1 MMTASSLPKNLD
13 LAIVGAGPQALTLVT
28 HLFQK
33 RAKLRH
39 RLRVFDASGT
49 WLRRWQWQMQAQE
62 IEHLRS
68 PAVHHPHPNPYA
80 LRGFAEN
87 RPQELFP
94 PYDLPGTDL
103 FNDFCGE
110 VIQRWNLAP
119 CVYPGQVCRIIPVQS
134 RRPRFQLVLQDG
146 QSCLARRV
154 VLATGGG
161 VPSFPD
167 WVQSLQGNYPP
178 DRLVHGTGVDLS
190 QANVQ
195 PGERILIVGGG
206 LSSGHLAL
214 GVARRG
220 AIATLLIR
228 RALQEKLFDV
238 DPGWLG
244 PKYLKSFQAELDE
257 FSRWQQIQDA
267 RNGGSMTPE
276 VAFQLRR
283 AARLGQVLLNEYC
296 QIVHAQWQEKQWL
309 VKCSDGSHLQ
319 ADRIWCATGT
329 TLDISQNPLMA
340 DVLATYPTKIIQG
353 LPVLDTHL
361 RLPGS
366 QLFLMGGYAALQVGP
381 VARNLAG
388 GRLACDRIVPAIVK
402 PSIA

>member
-1 MMTASSLPKNLD
+1 
-13 LAIVGAGPQALTLVT
+13 
-28 HLFQK
+28 
-33 RAKLRH
+33 AKLRN
-39 RLRVFDASGT
+39 RVRVFDESGT
-49 WLRRWQWQMQAQE
+49 WLSRWKRQMQAQE

-80 LRGFAEN
+80 LRGFAED

-110 VIQRWNLAP
+110 VIDRWNLQS
-119 CVYPGQVCRIIPVQS
+119 CVYPGQVCRIIPVQP

-161 VPSFPD
+161 VPQFPD

-178 DRLVHGTGVDLS
+178 DRLVHGTRVDLS
-190 QANVQ
+190 KANVQ

-214 GVARRG
+214 GVARRC
-220 AIATLLIR
+220 AIAILLIR
-228 RALQEKLFDV
+228 RSLQEKLFDA

-257 FSRWQQIQDA
+257 FSRWQQIQEA

-283 AARLGQVLLNEYC
+283 AARRGEVLLNEHC
-296 QIVHAQWQEKQWL
+296 QIVQAQWQEKQWL
-309 VKCSDGSHLQ
+309 VKCRDGSHLQ

-329 TLDISQNPLMA
+329 TLDIRQNPLMT
-340 DVLATYPTKIIQG
+340 DILATYPTKIIQG
-353 LPVLDTHL
+353 LPVLDAHL

-366 QLFLMGGYAALQVGP
+366 QIFLMGGYAALQVGP

-388 GRLACDRIVPAIVK
+388 GRLACDRIVPAIIK
-402 PSIA
+402 PSLA

>member
-1 MMTASSLPKNLD
+1 MTASSLPKHLD

-28 HLFQK
+28 HLLQK

-49 WLRRWQWQMQAQE
+49 WLSRWQRQMQAQE

-80 LRGFAEN
+80 LRRFAEN

-103 FNDFCGE
+103 FNEFCGE
-110 VIQRWNLAP
+110 VIQRWNLQS
-119 CVYPGQVCRIIPVQS
+119 CVYPGQVSRIIPVQPW
-134 RRPRFQLVLQDG
+134 RPRFQLVLQDG

-161 VPSFPD
+161 VPRFPD
-167 WVQSLQGNYPP
+167 WVQSLQGSYPP
-178 DRLVHGTGVDLS
+178 DRLVHGTRVDLAK
-190 QANVQ
+190 ANVQ
-195 PGERILIVGGG
+195 TGERILIIGGG

-228 RALQEKLFDV
+228 RSLQEKLFDA

-283 AARLGQVLLNEYC
+283 AARRGEVLLNEHC
-296 QIVHAQWQEKQWL
+296 QIVQAQWQETQWL

-319 ADRIWCATGT
+319 AERIWCATGT
-329 TLDISQNPLMA
+329 TLDISQNPLMT

-353 LPVLDTHL
+353 LPVLDAHL

-402 PSIA
+402 PSLA